1 MACKTY
7 CVYKHVLPNNK
18 IYIGITK
25 QNPLLRWKNGHG
37 YKHCNYF
44 YNAILKYGWLNVHH
58 EILRDNLTVEEA
70 NNLEK
75 YYIKY
80 YKSNDKRYGYNI
92 LEGGEIKTIP
102 EDRRTNL
109 TKIKHGRNKGKTVL
123 VFNLNGEYI
132 GEFVSSYQAAKILN
146 CDQGHI
152 RRCCQHKEGRKQH
165 KGYIFKY
172 KEELR

>member
-1 MACKTY
+1 MSC
-7 CVYKHVLPNNK
+7 LIIK

-172 KEELR
+172 KEELI

>member
-25 QNPLLRWKNGHG
+25 QNPLLRWRNGHG

-80 YKSNDKRYGYNI
+80 YKSNDKR
-92 LEGGEIKTIP
+92 
-102 EDRRTNL
+102 
-109 TKIKHGRNKGKTVL
+109 
-123 VFNLNGEYI
+123 
-132 GEFVSSYQAAKILN
+132 
-146 CDQGHI
+146 
-152 RRCCQHKEGRKQH
+152 
-165 KGYIFKY
+165 
-172 KEELR
+172 

>member
-1 MACKTY
+1 ME
-7 CVYKHVLPNNK
+7 VRSQVLRNR
-18 IYIGITK
+18 
-25 QNPLLRWKNGHG
+25 LLRKQVRQVSK
-37 YKHCNYF
+37 YY
-44 YNAILKYGWLNVHH
+44 YAILKYGWLNVHH

-80 YKSNDKRYGYNI
+80 YKSN
-92 LEGGEIKTIP
+92 
-102 EDRRTNL
+102 
-109 TKIKHGRNKGKTVL
+109 
-123 VFNLNGEYI
+123 
-132 GEFVSSYQAAKILN
+132 YQAAKILN

-172 KEELR
+172 KEELI

>member
-44 YNAILKYGWLNVHH
+44 YNAILKN
-58 EILRDNLTVEEA
+58 E
-70 NNLEK
+70 
-75 YYIKY
+75 
-80 YKSNDKRYGYNI
+80 
-92 LEGGEIKTIP
+92 
-102 EDRRTNL
+102 
-109 TKIKHGRNKGKTVL
+109 
-123 VFNLNGEYI
+123 EYI

-172 KEELR
+172 KEELI